1 MTSANPARSAPRVG
15 VALTSV
21 TIMGIAVLL
30 SGCTTMSATPHSDGR
45 VVVAGQARLD
55 EASDSVVFPLD
66 KYIGPVDTVIYH
78 AQELA
83 TRKCMALKGFD
94 WQVSIFQGVDNPV
107 GFRQFGLWDMTDAV
121 QYGYGIRPDP
131 VSEAIQA
138 MNRNLS
144 AAGQAALP
152 DCDKVGQNKFQD
164 PRGTGMSKTE
174 STTSASALK
183 GAAYRSTMNDPAAK
197 KLISSWQKC
206 MKDKGITANTVKTGP
221 LMAEVNTTVTP
232 LEQQIKIAV
241 QEVQCKTAPP
251 SIIQQLVDI
260 DASYQVVSI
269 GRYQT
274 VLTEQLTKFTV
285 VNDAAKKYIAQSG

>member
-1 MTSANPARSAPRVG
+1 MTSANPAGSAPRVG

-21 TIMGIAVLL
+21 MIMGLGVLL
-30 SGCTTMSATPHSDGR
+30 SGCTAMSSTAHSDGR

-66 KYIGPVDTVIYH
+66 KYVGPLDTVIYR
-78 AQELA
+78 AQQLV

-94 WQVSIFQGVDNPV
+94 WQMSSFQGVRDPV
-107 GFRQFGLWDMTDAV
+107 GFRLFGLWDMTDAV

-131 VSEAIQA
+131 LSEAIQA

-152 DCDKVGQNKFQD
+152 ACDKVGVTKFQD

-197 KLISSWQKC
+197 KLIAAWQKC
-206 MKDKGITANTVKTGP
+206 MKDKGIVANSVRTGS
-221 LMAEVNTTVTP
+221 LMAEVDTTVTP
-232 LEQQIKIAV
+232 LEQQIKIAM
-241 QEVQCKTAPP
+241 QEVQCKTSPP

-260 DASYQVVSI
+260 DASYQLVSI
-269 GRYQT
+269 AKYQT
-274 VLTEQLTKFTV
+274 VLTEQLAKFTV
-285 VNDAAKKYIAQSG
+285 VYDAAKKYITQNG